1 MSEKKGGLK
10 KLLITVV
17 AGTMLL
23 GVGTTFL
30 IKGPEIVDEIENVFV
45 PGENTQSENTQNKK
59 VETPKN
65 LKFENN
71 ILSWDAVPNA
81 VRYEVVKRYRE
92 HNVSF
97 TYETFLPMFEMDSYY
112 GGAQDGDHVDFTVV
126 AIDAKYKR
134 SEPATYTIVIEN
146 RNEKIYDEI
155 IDNLNV
161 FAAYTLRDRR
171 LSIGGRYGIYK
182 VEYYSIRK
190 DEKNLYVLVSG
201 DVIGSTDKVFVRVK
215 VNCENC
221 RNPLPESVNRLT
233 DFEEVTWFLRKGD
246 VITVEELYTI
256 SDRNVFEGIKLA
268 DNGVIADYIN
278 NGYIVEAQKTAI
290 SNLTQ
295 DEDNYIFDVFGVYKA
310 TKNGV
315 EEYFEAKHTV
325 TVAKEN
331 VQGEDFIEYFIETG
345 DGEVIEN
352 DSEIYNTNIDKFL
365 QQSLK
370 ERQRRQELTQEQ

>member
-1 MSEKKGGLK
+1 MADKKLK
-10 KLLITVV
+10 KILIPIV

-30 IKGPEIVDEIENVFV
+30 IKGPEIIDEIENVFV
-45 PGENTQSENTQNKK
+45 PGENTQNKK

-81 VRYEVVKRYRE
+81 VRYEVVERHRE
-92 HNVSF
+92 KNVSF
-97 TYETFLPMFEMDSYY
+97 TYETFLPMFEKDSYV
-112 GGAQDGDHVDFTVV
+112 GLQDGDHVDFTVV

-146 RNEKIYDEI
+146 RNEKLYDEI
-155 IDNLNV
+155 IDSLNF
-161 FAAYTLRDRR
+161 FANMLGDRQLR
-171 LSIGGRYGIYK
+171 IGGRYGIYK

-215 VNCENC
+215 VNCENF

-233 DFEEVTWFLRKGD
+233 DFEMLTGFLRNRN
-246 VITVEELYTI
+246 VTVEELYTI

-370 ERQRRQELTQEQ
+370 ERQRREELTQ

>member
-1 MSEKKGGLK
+1 MADKKLK
-10 KLLITVV
+10 KILIPIV

-30 IKGPEIVDEIENVFV
+30 IKGPEIIDEIDNVFV
-45 PGENTQSENTQNKK
+45 PGENTQNKK

-81 VRYEVVKRYRE
+81 VRYEVVERHRE
-92 HNVSF
+92 KNVSF
-97 TYETFLPMFEMDSYY
+97 TYETFLPMFEKDSYV
-112 GGAQDGDHVDFTVV
+112 GLQDGDHVDFTVV

-146 RNEKIYDEI
+146 RNEKLYDEI
-155 IDNLNV
+155 INNLKV
-161 FAAYTLRDRR
+161 FSSILGDRQ

-215 VNCENC
+215 VNCENF

-233 DFEEVTWFLRKGD
+233 DFERLTGFLRNED
-246 VITVEELYTI
+246 VTVEELYTI

-370 ERQRRQELTQEQ
+370 ERQRRQELTQ